1 MDLDEPS
8 WETIAADSVLLKAVS
23 NWREDP
29 EKWLEHSIDRLNE
42 TVRVNPLREDIEW
55 VENWLQEIGAI
66 EIEWFTGV
74 GSAWTLP
81 FPRGKAEGE
90 VKTILSAL
98 HETGRLTR
106 QEAVSMIP
114 AIALDAKPGELVL
127 DMCASPG
134 SKTTQIAEHLGGK
147 GIVMANEIANSRI
160 NTLVANT
167 KRHGSITPMITHHDG
182 RFIPKVP
189 KTGFDKILVDAPC
202 TGSATTR
209 KNPDVWKKWL
219 PSGGRSLHKLQ
230 LELLVKAIN
239 LTKPGGRIVY
249 STCSLDPVENEAVIS
264 EILRLDNGVSLTPV
278 SDILVNLPGRSGM
291 TDWPKIDD
299 FGRISKSVECVDS
312 MLAPTKNSIKKELRK
327 CLRIW
332 NDDVEAGGFFI
343 AVLEKSKD
351 YAENNVDYDRFIEP
365 EKVKPDEV
373 NFPQPINSEIEEMIL
388 DTLGWEEKNLWIRG
402 KSILW
407 STSKA
412 KEIWESDRSKR
423 SGRTFIPGKRWRPL
437 RVIHLGL
444 ISAKLQGG
452 KLERI
457 AGKAAPRMIQNIKH
471 GKSIVSSEVIEK
483 LLTGLEPPA
492 YEISLELNKIRG
504 GHILVEENEDICLPV
519 WIGGR
524 VSLMISEQERRI
536 LRAKRKLPII
546 IKTEEE

>member
-1 MDLDEPS
+1 MDIDERS
-8 WETIAADSVLLKAVS
+8 WETIAADSVLMNAVS
-23 NWREDP
+23 SWRKDP
-29 EKWLEHSIDRLNE
+29 EKWLENSIDRLNE
-42 TVRVNPLREDIEW
+42 TVRVNPLRDDIEW

-66 EIEWFTGV
+66 KIEWFAGV

-81 FPRGKAEGE
+81 FPRGKAEGD
-90 VKTILSAL
+90 VKIILAAL

-114 AIALDAKPGELVL
+114 AIALDAKPGDLVL

-134 SKTTQIAEHLGGK
+134 SKTTQIAEHLEGRGV
-147 GIVMANEIANSRI
+147 VMANEIANSRI

-167 KRHGSITPMITHHDG
+167 KRHGSITPMIVHHDG

-189 KTGFDKILVDAPC
+189 KSGFDKILVDAPC

-219 PSGGRSLHKLQ
+219 PSGGKILHKLQ
-230 LELLVKAIN
+230 LELLLKAIN

-249 STCSLDPVENEAVIS
+249 STCSLDPIENEAVIS
-264 EILRLDNGVSLTPV
+264 EILKLDEGISLSPASKLLTK
-278 SDILVNLPGRSGM
+278 LPGRNGM
-291 TDWPKIDD
+291 IDWPQLDEE
-299 FGRISKSVECVDS
+299 GNISKGTESNDS
-312 MLAPTKNSIKKELRK
+312 IIPPINNSIKEELKK

-332 NDDVEAGGFFI
+332 NDDVNAGGFFV
-343 AVLEKSKD
+343 AVLEKDDD
-351 YAENNVDYDRFIEP
+351 YDELKVDYDKILKP
-365 EKVKPDEV
+365 EKIKPDEE
-373 NFPQPINSEIEEMIL
+373 NFPQPIKPEIGELIHK
-388 DTLGWEEKNLWIRG
+388 TLGWDEENLWRRG

-407 STSKA
+407 STPEA

-444 ISAKLQGG
+444 ISIKLQNE

-457 AGKAAPRMIQNIKH
+457 VGKAAPKMIDNIKH
-471 GKSIVSSEVIEK
+471 GKSVVSSEVIDK
-483 LLTGLEPPA
+483 LLNGIEPPA

-504 GHILVEENEDICLPV
+504 GHILIEENEKTCLPV

-536 LRAKRKLPII
+536 LRAKRNLPILLI
-546 IKTEEE
+546 NEEE

>member
-55 VENWLQEIGAI
+55 VENWLQEIGATK
-66 EIEWFTGV
+66 IEWFTGV

-189 KTGFDKILVDAPC
+189 KTGFDKILVDVPC

-264 EILRLDNGVSLTPV
+264 EILRLDNGVSLTSV

-291 TDWPKIDD
+291 TDWPQIDD
-299 FGRISKSVECVDS
+299 SGRISKSLECVDS

-332 NDDVEAGGFFI
+332 NDDVEAGGFFV
-343 AVLEKSKD
+343 AVLNKSKD
-351 YAENNVDYDRFIEP
+351 YVENNVDYDRFIEA

-388 DTLGWEEKNLWIRG
+388 DALGWEEKNLWIRG

-444 ISAKLQGG
+444 ISAKLQGR

-471 GKSIVSSEVIEK
+471 GKSVVSSEVIEK

-504 GHILVEENEDICLPV
+504 GHILVEENGDICLPV

>member
-55 VENWLQEIGAI
+55 VENWLQEIGATK
-66 EIEWFTGV
+66 IEWFTGV

-264 EILRLDNGVSLTPV
+264 EILRLDNGVSLTSV

-291 TDWPKIDD
+291 TDWPQIDD
-299 FGRISKSVECVDS
+299 SGRISKSLECVDS

-332 NDDVEAGGFFI
+332 NDDVEAGGFFV
-343 AVLEKSKD
+343 AVLNKSKD
-351 YAENNVDYDRFIEP
+351 YVENNVDYDRFIEP

-373 NFPQPINSEIEEMIL
+373 NFPQPINSEIEEIIL
-388 DTLGWEEKNLWIRG
+388 DALGWEEKNLWIRG

-444 ISAKLQGG
+444 ISAKLQGR

-471 GKSIVSSEVIEK
+471 GKSVVSSEVIEK

-504 GHILVEENEDICLPV
+504 GHILVEENGDICLPV

>member
-55 VENWLQEIGAI
+55 VENWLQEIGATK
-66 EIEWFTGV
+66 IEWFTGV

-189 KTGFDKILVDAPC
+189 KNGFDKILVDAPC

-264 EILRLDNGVSLTPV
+264 EILRLDNGVSLTSV

-291 TDWPKIDD
+291 TDWPQIDD
-299 FGRISKSVECVDS
+299 SGRISKSLECVDS
-312 MLAPTKNSIKKELRK
+312 MLAPTKNSIKKELSK

-332 NDDVEAGGFFI
+332 NDDVEAGGFFV

-444 ISAKLQGG
+444 ISVKLQGG

-457 AGKAAPRMIQNIKH
+457 TGKAAPRMIQNIKH
-471 GKSIVSSEVIEK
+471 GKSVVSSEVIEK

>member
-1 MDLDEPS
+1 MDLDERS

-23 NWREDP
+23 NWRDDP

-66 EIEWFTGV
+66 KIEWFTGV

-264 EILRLDNGVSLTPV
+264 EILRLDNGVSLTSV
-278 SDILVNLPGRSGM
+278 SDILVNLPGRNGM
-291 TDWPKIDD
+291 TDWPQIDD
-299 FGRISKSVECVDS
+299 FGGISKSIECVDS
-312 MLAPTKNSIKKELRK
+312 MLAPTKNSIKKELSK

-332 NDDVEAGGFFI
+332 NDDVEAGGFFV

-444 ISAKLQGG
+444 ISVKLQGG

-457 AGKAAPRMIQNIKH
+457 TGKAAPRMIQNIKH
-471 GKSIVSSEVIEK
+471 GKSVVSSEVIEK

>member
-1 MDLDEPS
+1 
-8 WETIAADSVLLKAVS
+8 
-23 NWREDP
+23 
-29 EKWLEHSIDRLNE
+29 
-42 TVRVNPLREDIEW
+42 
-55 VENWLQEIGAI
+55 
-66 EIEWFTGV
+66 
-74 GSAWTLP
+74 
-81 FPRGKAEGE
+81 
-90 VKTILSAL
+90 
-98 HETGRLTR
+98 
-106 QEAVSMIP
+106 
-114 AIALDAKPGELVL
+114 
-127 DMCASPG
+127 
-134 SKTTQIAEHLGGK
+134 
-147 GIVMANEIANSRI
+147 
-160 NTLVANT
+160 
-167 KRHGSITPMITHHDG
+167 
-182 RFIPKVP
+182 
-189 KTGFDKILVDAPC
+189 
-202 TGSATTR
+202 
-209 KNPDVWKKWL
+209 
-219 PSGGRSLHKLQ
+219 
-230 LELLVKAIN
+230 
-239 LTKPGGRIVY
+239 
-249 STCSLDPVENEAVIS
+249 
-264 EILRLDNGVSLTPV
+264 
-278 SDILVNLPGRSGM
+278 
-291 TDWPKIDD
+291 
-299 FGRISKSVECVDS
+299 

-332 NDDVEAGGFFI
+332 NDDVEAGGFFV

-388 DTLGWEEKNLWIRG
+388 DALGWEEKNLWIRG

-444 ISAKLQGG
+444 ISAKLQGR

-471 GKSIVSSEVIEK
+471 GKSVVSSEVIEK

>member
-23 NWREDP
+23 NWRDDP

-55 VENWLQEIGAI
+55 VENWLQEIGATK
-66 EIEWFTGV
+66 IEWFTGV

-264 EILRLDNGVSLTPV
+264 EILRLDNGVSLTSV

-291 TDWPKIDD
+291 TDWPQIDD
-299 FGRISKSVECVDS
+299 SGRISKSLECVDS

-332 NDDVEAGGFFI
+332 NDDVEAGGFFV
-343 AVLEKSKD
+343 AVLNKSKD
-351 YAENNVDYDRFIEP
+351 YVENNVDYDRFIEA

-388 DTLGWEEKNLWIRG
+388 DALGWEEKNLWIRG

-452 KLERI
+452 KIERI

-471 GKSIVSSEVIEK
+471 GKSVVSSEVIEK

-504 GHILVEENEDICLPV
+504 GHILVEENGDICLPV

>member
-1 MDLDEPS
+1 MDIDERS
-8 WETIAADSVLLKAVS
+8 WETIAADSVLMNAVS
-23 NWREDP
+23 SWRKYP
-29 EKWLEHSIDRLNE
+29 EKWLENSIDRLNE
-42 TVRVNPLREDIEW
+42 TVRVNPLRDDIEW

-66 EIEWFTGV
+66 KIEWFAGV

-81 FPRGKAEGE
+81 FPRGKAEGD
-90 VKTILSAL
+90 VKIILAAL

-114 AIALDAKPGELVL
+114 AIALDAKPGDLVL

-134 SKTTQIAEHLGGK
+134 SKTTQIAEHLEGRGV
-147 GIVMANEIANSRI
+147 VMANEIANSRI

-167 KRHGSITPMITHHDG
+167 KRHGSITPMIVHHDG

-189 KTGFDKILVDAPC
+189 KSGFDKILVDAPC

-219 PSGGRSLHKLQ
+219 PSGGKILHKLQ
-230 LELLVKAIN
+230 LELLLKAIN

-249 STCSLDPVENEAVIS
+249 STCSLDPIENEAVIS
-264 EILRLDNGVSLTPV
+264 EILKLDEGISLSPASKLLTK
-278 SDILVNLPGRSGM
+278 LPGRNGM
-291 TDWPKIDD
+291 IDWPQLDEE
-299 FGRISKSVECVDS
+299 GNISKGTESNDS
-312 MLAPTKNSIKKELRK
+312 IIPPINNSIKEELKK

-332 NDDVEAGGFFI
+332 NDDVNAGGFFV
-343 AVLEKSKD
+343 AVLKKD
-351 YAENNVDYDRFIEP
+351 DDYDELKVDYDKILKP
-365 EKVKPDEV
+365 EKIKPDEE
-373 NFPQPINSEIEEMIL
+373 NFPQPIKPEIGELIHK
-388 DTLGWEEKNLWIRG
+388 TLGWDEENLWRRG

-407 STSKA
+407 STPEA

-444 ISAKLQGG
+444 ISIKLQNE

-457 AGKAAPRMIQNIKH
+457 VGKAAPKMIDNIKH
-471 GKSIVSSEVIEK
+471 GKSVVSSEVIDK
-483 LLTGLEPPA
+483 LLNGIEPPA

-504 GHILVEENEDICLPV
+504 GHILIEENEKTCLPV

-536 LRAKRKLPII
+536 LRAKRNLPILLI
-546 IKTEEE
+546 NEEE

>member
-1 MDLDEPS
+1 MDLDERS

-23 NWREDP
+23 NWRDDP

-66 EIEWFTGV
+66 KIEWFTGV

-189 KTGFDKILVDAPC
+189 KNGFDKILVDAPC

-264 EILRLDNGVSLTPV
+264 EILRLDNGVSLTSV
-278 SDILVNLPGRSGM
+278 SDILVNLPGRNGM
-291 TDWPKIDD
+291 TDWPQIDD
-299 FGRISKSVECVDS
+299 FGGISKSIECVDS
-312 MLAPTKNSIKKELRK
+312 MLAPTKNSIKKELSK

-332 NDDVEAGGFFI
+332 NDDVEAGGFFV

-388 DTLGWEEKNLWIRG
+388 DALGWEEKNLWIRG